1 MEGDGIMRLQQVRK
15 LCKVQQWSRGDPDD
29 HTDWPGTSS
38 MEASTTQV
46 EELTT
51 EK

>member
-1 MEGDGIMRLQQVRK
+1 MRLQQVRK

-38 MEASTTQV
+38 TSSMEASTTQV
-46 EELTT
+46 EELTI